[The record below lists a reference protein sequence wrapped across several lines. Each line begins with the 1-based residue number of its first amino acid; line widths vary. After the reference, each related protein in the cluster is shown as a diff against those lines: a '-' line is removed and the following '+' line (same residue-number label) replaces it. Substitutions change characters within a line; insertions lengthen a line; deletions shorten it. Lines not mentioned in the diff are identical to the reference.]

1 MAGRDQVLTASSAA
15 ASIIT
20 RIARTRTGARRG
32 VLLAPHQLGMALKP
46 GFQPRQPV
54 MMSLFLEARSCQP
67 ALPQH

>member
-32 VLLAPHQLGMALKP
+32 VLLAHTSSAWPSNP
-46 GFQPRQPV
+46 GF
-54 MMSLFLEARSCQP
+54 SLDSQS
-67 ALPQH
+67 